1 VILPLLFQLG
11 DFTCLF
17 KLKIEF
23 ALTLEGPNGVNSIVK
38 KDIPIADLPLHFK
51 DLCIFT
57 PCFDLNNLEKY

>member
-23 ALTLEGPNGVNSIVK
+23 ALILEGPNK
-38 KDIPIADLPLHFK
+38 RQIPIADLPLHFK
-51 DLCIFT
+51 DLRIFT